1 MPILGITASSILKV
15 TGSYESIATVT
26 ASGGETSL
34 VLNSIPST
42 YVAIQIRGMYKD
54 TSTTDYGFGVNL
66 LGRANSITSGY
77 TKHNLYGNGSAAVA
91 SGGTGEGYVN
101 FGGCYMSSGGSYTS
115 MFSTLIIDIHN
126 YASTTQNKTIRYITG
141 NDANQASTN
150 RVISLGSNL
159 IQSTAAISS
168 FTFYPADSGFAA
180 GSTFALYG
188 IKGA

>member
-15 TGSYESIATVT
+15 TSSYESIATVT
-26 ASGGETSL
+26 ATGGETSL
-34 VLNSIPST
+34 TFSSIPST

-54 TSTTDYGFGVNL
+54 TSTTDYSFGVNL

-91 SGGTGEGYVN
+91 SAGTGESYVN

-115 MFSTLIIDIHN
+115 MFSPIIIDIHN

-141 NDANQASTN
+141 NDANEASTN
-150 RVISLGSNL
+150 RTMSLGSIL
-159 IQSTAAISS
+159 MQSTAAISS